1 MDNMQPVPFT
11 GNNGIGNEFVLA
23 LLNNEGFVNEL
34 QKRLGGDLYKADTI
48 SQATNLLWYDLKPIV
63 QMLYPYREL
72 IPRISRLPRVPA
84 DGGNSY
90 HWKRITAVNVN
101 GASSGVSEGNRGA
114 RIAISEQDMLAAYKT
129 LGFESSV
136 TFEARLGGRNL
147 SPETLGISVQSSL
160 RSLMID
166 EEKILING
174 DAGMP
179 LGVTPTPTLANA
191 TISGL
196 TGAFSSGTV
205 YVICVALTGMGFLGY
220 QPYSSVTNL
229 GGVLGQV
236 TKINADGSSDT
247 YGGGSAQPSA
257 EASLASSGVQ
267 VVVASVTPVAGAF
280 AYAWFVGSASGAEYL
295 AGLSPSSQVYLT
307 KYPATTN
314 QPVGNL
320 KVGATYA
327 DNSTDVLVPDG
338 ILTQISGAILGPDPG
353 RYMATNPLLPSV
365 VNAGDTMT
373 ISPGGSIIYNMRNG
387 NTGLTLSGSNFAEID
402 AVLRAAYDQYK
413 IGFDRI
419 LISAQDLADTFGAML
434 GQASTNNGFRI
445 WFDAD
450 QETGR
455 IVAGRRVTSYL
466 NKFFNNTLDVEVHPY
481 VPPGTI
487 IFWSDRS
494 PYELSGIANLLE
506 ARVRQDYYQ
515 IQWPW
520 KSRRYEYG
528 VYVDEVFSC
537 YFTPA
542 FAMITN
548 KNPATGNFAL

>member
-1 MDNMQPVPFT
+1 MDGMQGVPFT
-11 GNNGIGNEFVLA
+11 GNGGIGNEFVNA
-23 LLNNEGFVNEL
+23 LLQNENFVKTLE
-34 QKRLGGDLYKADTI
+34 KRMGPLAKADTI
-48 SQATNLLWYDLKPIV
+48 QQATNLLWYDLTPVV

-84 DGGNSY
+84 NGGNAF
-90 HWKRITAVNVN
+90 HWKRIVGINVN

-114 RIAISEQDMLAAYKT
+114 RIAIAEQDLTAAFKT

-136 TFEARLGGRNL
+136 TFEARLGARNM
-147 SPETLGISVQSSL
+147 SPEALGISVQSSL

-174 DAGMP
+174 DASLP
-179 LGVTPTPTLANA
+179 LGVTPTPTLTAG
-191 TISGL
+191 TVTGL
-196 TGAFSSGTV
+196 TGTFASGTV
-205 YVICVALTGMGFLGY
+205 YVICVALTGMGYLAY
-220 QPYSSVTNL
+220 TPYNSVTNL
-229 GGVLGQV
+229 GGIVGQV
-236 TKINADGSSDT
+236 TKINADGTSDT

-257 EASLASSGVQ
+257 EASVTTTGTQCVTATCT
-267 VVVASVTPVAGAF
+267 VVPGAF

-295 AGLSPSSQVYLT
+295 AGVTPSNQAIFT
-307 KYPATTN
+307 KYPANTN
-314 QPVGNL
+314 QPIANL

-327 DNSTDVLVPDG
+327 DNSVDQLVPDG
-338 ILTQISGAILGPDPG
+338 VLAQVFGQVTGPTPG
-353 RYMATNPLLPSV
+353 QLMSTNPVLPS
-365 VNAGDTMT
+365 G
-373 ISPGGSIIYNMRNG
+373 ISFSQGGSIIYTMAAG
-387 NTGLTLSGSNFAEID
+387 NTGLTIAGTNFAEID

-419 LISAQDLADTFGAML
+419 LISATDVLDTFGAML
-434 GQASTNNGFRI
+434 AQSGSTGNGFRML
-445 WFDAD
+445 FDAD

-481 VPPGTI
+481 VPPGCLL
-487 IFWSDRS
+487 FWSDRI
-494 PYELSGIANLLE
+494 PYELSGVANLLE
-506 ARVRQDYYQ
+506 AKVRQDYYQ

-528 VYVDEVFSC
+528 VYVDETFPI

-542 FAMITN
+542 FAAIIN
-548 KNPATGNFAL
+548 KNPSTGSFSF

>member
-1 MDNMQPVPFT
+1 MDGAIPFT
-11 GNNGIGNEFVLA
+11 GPNGIGNEFVMA
-23 LLNNEGFVNEL
+23 LLNNENFVKNLE
-34 QKRLGGDLYKADTI
+34 KRLGPLSKADTI
-48 SQATNLLWYDLKPIV
+48 SQATNLLWYDLRPVV

-72 IPRISRLPRVPA
+72 IPRISRLPRVAA
-84 DGGNSY
+84 DGGNAY

-114 RIAISEQDMLAAYKT
+114 RIAISEQDLTAQFKT

-136 TFEARLGGRNL
+136 TFEARLGARNL
-147 SPETLGISVQSSL
+147 SPEALGISVQSAL

-174 DAGMP
+174 DAGLP
-179 LGVTPTPTLANA
+179 LGQTPTPQLSAGSTP
-191 TISGL
+191 SGAY
-196 TGAFSSGTV
+196 TGTFGGGTV
-205 YVICVALTGMGFLGY
+205 YVVCVALTGMGLLGY
-220 QPYSSVTNL
+220 APYNSVTNL
-229 GGVLGQV
+229 GGVPGQI
-236 TKINADGSSDT
+236 TKVNADSSTDT
-247 YGGGSAQPSA
+247 YGGGSAKPSA
-257 EASLASSGVQ
+257 EASIATSAGQWVT
-267 VVVASVTPVAGAF
+267 AYVTPVPGAF

-295 AGLSPSSQVYLT
+295 AGLTPSNQALFG
-307 KYPATTN
+307 KYPASTN

-320 KVGATYA
+320 KVGASYA
-327 DNSTDVLVPDG
+327 DNSVDTLVPDG
-338 ILTQISGAILGPDPG
+338 ILTQVFGQIMGPPPG
-353 RYMATNPLLPSV
+353 TQMATNPLLPS
-365 VNAGDTMT
+365 G
-373 ISPGGSIIYNMRNG
+373 ISFSPSSSIIYTMATG
-387 NTGLTLSGSNFAEID
+387 NNGLTLNGSNFAEID

-419 LISAQDLADTFGAML
+419 LISAADVLDSFGAML
-434 GQASTNNGFRI
+434 GQASTANGFRI

-481 VPPGTI
+481 IPPGTI
-487 IFWSDRS
+487 LFWSDRS
-494 PYELSGIANLLE
+494 PYELSGVANLLE

-520 KSRRYEYG
+520 RSRRYEYG

-542 FAMITN
+542 FAAIVN
-548 KNPATGNFAL
+548 KNPASGSFQF

>member
-1 MDNMQPVPFT
+1 MDGFSNVPFT
-11 GNNGIGNEFVLA
+11 GPNGIGNEFVNA
-23 LLNNEGFVNEL
+23 LLSNENFVKNLE
-34 QKRLGGDLYKADTI
+34 KKLGPLAKADTI
-48 SQATNLLWYDLKPIV
+48 QQATNLLWYDLRPVV

-84 DGGNSY
+84 DGGNAY
-90 HWKRITAVNVN
+90 HWKRIVNVNVN

-114 RIAISEQDMLAAYKT
+114 RIAITEQDLTAAYKT

-136 TFEARLGGRNL
+136 TFEARLGARNL
-147 SPETLGISVQSSL
+147 SPEALGISVQSAL

-174 DAGMP
+174 NASLP
-179 LGVTPTPTLANA
+179 LGTTPTPSLAHGV
-191 TISGL
+191 ISGL
-196 TGAFSSGTV
+196 TGGFASGTV
-205 YVICVALTGMGFLGY
+205 YVVCVALTGMGMLGY
-220 QPYSSVTNL
+220 TPYSQTLNA
-229 GGVLGQV
+229 GGVVGQV
-236 TKINADGSSDT
+236 TKVNADGSSDT

-257 EASLASSGVQ
+257 EISTATGANECVTAT
-267 VVVASVTPVAGAF
+267 VALVPGAF
-280 AYAWFVGSASGAEYL
+280 AYAWYVGSATGAEYF
-295 AGLSPSSQVYLT
+295 AGITPSNQAIFRS
-307 KYPATTN
+307 YPATTN
-314 QPVGNL
+314 QPIANL
-320 KVGATYA
+320 KVSGSYA
-327 DNSTDVLVPDG
+327 DNSVDALIPDG
-338 ILTQISGAILGPDPG
+338 ILNQIFGQVHGPAPG
-353 RYMATNPLLPSV
+353 RAMATNNLLPSGITV
-365 VNAGDTMT
+365 
-373 ISPGGSIIYNMRNG
+373 SQSGSIVYNMAAG
-387 NTGLTLSGSNFAEID
+387 NTGLTLQGSNFVEID

-419 LISAQDLADTFGAML
+419 LISAADVLDSFGAML
-434 GQASTNNGFRI
+434 GQAAGSTAFRI
-445 WFDAD
+445 LFDAD

-487 IFWSDRS
+487 LFWSDRS
-494 PYELSGIANLLE
+494 PYELSGVANLLE

-520 KSRRYEYG
+520 RSRRYEYG

-542 FAMITN
+542 FAAITN
-548 KNPATGNFAL
+548 KNPTTGTFVF